1 MQNFGEGE
9 VGVLG
14 GFNVNSIYKIIC
26 SLSDLG
32 GTRKDFAKRNLN
44 KKLHRSL
51 QSFLFTAF

>member
-9 VGVLG
+9 MGVLG

-32 GTRKDFAKRNLN
+32 GTRKDFAKMLLIE
-44 KKLHRSL
+44 KFK
-51 QSFLFTAF
+51 